1 MEGGAGMRPVT
12 KEQFYAAIGHLNVHP
27 QIQPGPYPYTSLW
40 KHLNGS
46 GVVGKSVGV
55 RDGGMVRQEYFLK
68 DGYDP
73 R

>member
-1 MEGGAGMRPVT
+1 VRPVT
-12 KEQFYAAIGHLNVHP
+12 KAQFYAAIGPLNVYA

-40 KHLNGS
+40 KHSNGS

-55 RDGGMVRQEYFLK
+55 REGGLVRQEYYLG
-68 DGYDP
+68 DG

>member
-27 QIQPGPYPYTSLW
+27 QIQPGGYPYTSIW
-40 KHLNGS
+40 KMLDGS
-46 GVVGKSVGV
+46 RVVVGKSVGV
-55 RDGGMVRQEYFLK
+55 RDGGMVRQEYYLG
-68 DGYDP
+68 DG